1 MIFCIKNRVFKHKQL
16 EIWEAAPTA
25 HITASKGSSP
35 GPCVQCVGRKNLSHR
50 ASANIIHL
58 HSVDCPGSCK
68 SSFKWCSLLEL
79 KKFPS
84 TKRTI
89 FALPNMLIYSEM
101 CLIGHRWFSVKKVRT
116 LSPEWAANCST
127 DNIAFCL
134 RKFIRSNVYF
144 RMKIWKPRAYLDPLV
159 HPPWEGGVCIPGPSY
174 VHILRKLLTRMLQR
188 PKLSEV
194 KTGEGVEGFGLPLYP
209 FFHH

>member
-1 MIFCIKNRVFKHKQL
+1 
-16 EIWEAAPTA
+16 
-25 HITASKGSSP
+25 
-35 GPCVQCVGRKNLSHR
+35 
-50 ASANIIHL
+50 
-58 HSVDCPGSCK
+58 
-68 SSFKWCSLLEL
+68 
-79 KKFPS
+79 
-84 TKRTI
+84 
-89 FALPNMLIYSEM
+89 MLIYSEM

-159 HPPWEGGVCIPGPSY
+159 HPPWEGGFCIPGLSY

-194 KTGEGVEGFGLPLYP
+194 KTGRGRGIWASLVKTITFLLFRLFSFIACINLCLVPFVNHHIFQLYDKCLFDCNTQGNFNRLNCP
-209 FFHH
+209 KTCKNRNTPILIVSHIRSLISDNSLSR